1 MLHLLLSANTQL
13 QSKEALLAYFPE
25 RILNDIEYT
34 LRTANVTK
42 CGAQEEVSAELL
54 IDLWHPD
61 VNSDHSWSLI
71 NKPSES
77 QPHKTIACIHHG
89 MLKWWQ

>member
-54 IDLWHPD
+54 ID
-61 VNSDHSWSLI
+61 
-71 NKPSES
+71 
-77 QPHKTIACIHHG
+77 
-89 MLKWWQ
+89 